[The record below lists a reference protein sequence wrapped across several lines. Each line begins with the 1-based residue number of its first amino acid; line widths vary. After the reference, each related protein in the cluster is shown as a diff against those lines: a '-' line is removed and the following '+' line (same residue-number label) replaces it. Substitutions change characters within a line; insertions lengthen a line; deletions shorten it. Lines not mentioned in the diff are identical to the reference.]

1 MSNLEKIPVT
11 ILTGFLGAGKTTL
24 IRNLII
30 KNKSQRLAVIINGFG
45 VLGVDGELVRQCS
58 GEPCPE
64 EHIRE

>member
-30 KNKSQRLAVIINGFG
+30 KNILNI
-45 VLGVDGELVRQCS
+45 LVK
-58 GEPCPE
+58 PDK
-64 EHIRE
+64 